1 MDKFPIIIMVSGRAG
16 EGKSTFSEICID
28 ILAKKDIMA
37 TVVPF
42 AQGVKDT
49 ACFMGWDG
57 EKDSKGRKLL
67 QQVGNTGREYN
78 ENVWARKAVDEIR
91 EDAEVNL
98 FDVVFIDDW
107 RFPNERNV
115 ILTEFPK
122 MVIKVRIC
130 RPEEF
135 HTLNGT
141 ELYDD
146 ISETSLPDIE
156 SNFYSYVVDNI
167 GSLNELKA
175 MANEFI
181 ENKIV
186 SRLTIN
192 GGKE

>member
-1 MDKFPIIIMVSGRAG
+1 MDKFPIIVMVSGRAG

-28 ILAKKDIMA
+28 ILAKKGIMA
-37 TVVPF
+37 TIVPF

-57 EKDSKGRKLL
+57 EKDDKGRKLL
-67 QQVGNTGREYN
+67 QQIGNTGREYDKDI
-78 ENVWARKAVDEIR
+78 WARKAVDEIR
-91 EDAEVNL
+91 EDAGVNL
-98 FDVVFIDDW
+98 FDIVFIDDW
-107 RFPNERNV
+107 RFPNEGNV

-122 MVIKVRIC
+122 IAIKVRIC

-146 ISETSLPDIE
+146 ISETSLPDVE
-156 SNFYSYVVDNI
+156 SDFYNHVVDNI
-167 GSLNELKA
+167 GSLNELRA

-181 ENKIV
+181 ENKVV
-186 SRLTIN
+186 SRLTTN